1 MRRHL
6 RLTSGLLLAVMAIS
20 VALSASLYAQSTQ
33 PQPNQTGQN
42 QSEQNQS
49 EQNQNEQNQSQQ
61 AAGEQAQNQTE
72 SASGDA
78 AAQDT
83 AEPLPDIDSQ
93 PIEPGARSNG
103 RFIPSEQISQDLG
116 VSFPVDI

>member
-1 MRRHL
+1 MRRHQ
-6 RLTSGLLLAVMAIS
+6 RLASGLLLAVMAIS
-20 VALSASLYAQSTQ
+20 ALLTASLYAQSAQ
-33 PQPNQTGQN
+33 PQPSQT
-42 QSEQNQS
+42 EQNQS
-49 EQNQNEQNQSQQ
+49 EQSQTQ
-61 AAGEQAQNQTE
+61 QPAGEQNQTE

>member
-1 MRRHL
+1 MIWVFALHGIWGTDNETASATGKRVITGSDGDQ
-6 RLTSGLLLAVMAIS
+6 RLVGQV
-20 VALSASLYAQSTQ
+20 QQ
-33 PQPNQTGQN
+33 PAG
-42 QSEQNQS
+42 EQNQT
-49 EQNQNEQNQSQQ
+49 E
-61 AAGEQAQNQTE
+61 QNQTE

>member
-1 MRRHL
+1 MRRHK
-6 RLTSGLLLAVMAIS
+6 RLATGLLLALMAIS
-20 VALSASLYAQSTQ
+20 AALTASLYAQSAQ
-33 PQPNQTGQN
+33 PQQGQTGQN
-42 QSEQNQS
+42 QAGQNQV
-49 EQNQNEQNQSQQ
+49 QQ
-61 AAGEQAQNQTE
+61 PAGEQNQTE
-72 SASGDA
+72 QNQTEPATGDA

>member
-1 MRRHL
+1 
-6 RLTSGLLLAVMAIS
+6 MAIS

-42 QSEQNQS
+42 QTEQNQS
-49 EQNQNEQNQSQQ
+49 EQNQSQQ

>member
-1 MRRHL
+1 MRLHK
-6 RLTSGLLLAVMAIS
+6 RLASWLLLAVMAITA
-20 VALSASLYAQSTQ
+20 ALTASLYAQSAQ
-33 PQPNQTGQN
+33 PQQG
-42 QSEQNQS
+42 
-49 EQNQNEQNQSQQ
+49 QSQQ
-61 AAGEQAQNQTE
+61 TQAQQPAAEQAQSQTE
-72 SASGDA
+72 PANDDA
-78 AAQDT
+78 AAQQT